1 MEICGVRRFKYLQKV
16 IQKIKFNNVVNYNS
30 SERIIIKTYFK
41 NDDDYSK

>member
-16 IQKIKFNNVVNYNS
+16 IQKIKFNNVNYNS